1 MDGQQVA
8 RGGGEGGTTRRGLE
22 DLGMLIQSDERQRA
36 KTGRLP
42 AWRLKLMRERGGK
55 VARDGDGVRRVLDE
69 DGQAHASAAD
79 DEVEEGTPVAVETG
93 QGVQDECVEAVAV
106 GVAPSDDAVA
116 EEDVPLPSG
125 FEAIPHSSRHSYG
138 DFSSASSTA
147 SSSTSHS
154 GFSSNSASSATS
166 LSSATTFSA
175 AGWGGQGCS
184 PLALPSFGSVA
195 KEAHGAFGERRS
207 PSSGPR
213 GMDFAACPAMDDA
226 TVSLTS
232 LSFAPPARE
241 EDDQTPLSGPSSF
254 GDSTISLLTDTTTT
268 TTDSTLHTRRRPS
281 RAPSP
286 SSTGEGDGSLCP
298 PDNFSMVSPKLYR
311 SSFPKKSNF
320 AFLRSLGLKSV
331 MVLVQETYP
340 EENLEFLRS
349 EGIQF
354 FQFGIPGN
362 KEPFVSIPDDKV
374 VDALSVI
381 LDVRNHPMLIHC
393 NKGKHRTGCVVGCLR
408 RLQTWSLTSI
418 FEEYRRFS
426 HPKSRALDLQ
436 FIEAF
441 GGLQKVW
448 NTIDRDH
455 LPAWATLDPPSL
467 PAAPPPPVDAG
478 DTPHS

>member
-1 MDGQQVA
+1 
-8 RGGGEGGTTRRGLE
+8 
-22 DLGMLIQSDERQRA
+22 MLIQSDGRQRA
-36 KTGRLP
+36 STGKLP
-42 AWRLKLMRERGGK
+42 AWRIKLMRERGGK
-55 VARDGDGVRRVLDE
+55 VARDGDGLRRVVGE
-69 DGQAHASAAD
+69 DGQAHASAAH
-79 DEVEEGTPVAVETG
+79 DEVGEGTSIAAETG
-93 QGVQDECVEAVAV
+93 QGGGDETLEAVTT
-106 GVAPSDDAVA
+106 GAPPPDDAVA
-116 EEDVPLPSG
+116 GEDVPLPSG

-154 GFSSNSASSATS
+154 GFSSNSASSTTS
-166 LSSATTFSA
+166 FSSATTFSA

-184 PLALPSFGSVA
+184 PLVLPSFGSVA
-195 KEAHGAFGERRS
+195 KEAHGAYNERRS

-213 GMDFAACPAMDDA
+213 GIDFATCPALDDA
-226 TVSLTS
+226 SVSLSS
-232 LSFAPPARE
+232 LSFPPPARE
-241 EDDQTPLSGPSSF
+241 EDDQTPLSGPSPF
-254 GDSTISLLTDTTTT
+254 GESTISLLTDATTT

-281 RAPSP
+281 PSP
-286 SSTGEGDGSLCP
+286 ATHEGDGSLVP

-331 MVLVQETYP
+331 MVLVQEAYP

-374 VDALSVI
+374 VDALSVV

-408 RLQTWSLTSI
+408 RVQTWSLTSI

-426 HPKSRALDLQ
+426 HPKSRSLDLQ

-448 NTIDRDH
+448 NTIDRDN
-455 LPAWATLDPPSL
+455 LPAWATLDPPPL
-467 PAAPPPPVDAG
+467 PAAPPRPADC
-478 DTPHS
+478 TPHP